1 MLKVLREN
9 VKKLVWIL
17 WVVIGVFVLFVFV
30 DFGGGLTKASAPQ
43 SAAATV
49 GNQKVTLAEF
59 RDTYRDMEARYRQLY
74 GEQFSPELAKQI
86 RLPLQ
91 ALDQLVNQ
99 KILLAEAERLGLRVS
114 DGELRDAILSFPVFK
129 DDKGRFVGDA
139 TYRRI
144 LQQNSRTVE
153 SFERGVR
160 ESLLLD
166 KLNGALLA
174 NGFVS
179 EKDVERSYRD
189 QVERA
194 KIRYVQLPR
203 NRFLQG
209 QVLPAEEVKAYF
221 EKNKE
226 QYRLPE
232 QREVAYLVI
241 DGPKLLADL
250 KLDDAALRK
259 YYDDHAQE
267 FTNSE
272 EEVKARHVL
281 VMVNDQRTDAQAQQ
295 RIAEAQAKIEKGTPF
310 AQVVQEYSDDAAS
323 KAQGGDLGFFG
334 RNKMV
339 KEFEQA
345 AFGAP
350 VGQLVGPVKS
360 NFGYHLIEVTGK
372 RAAGLKPFEEVSPQ
386 IRSRMAAE
394 QLQTLAQ
401 SKSREIA
408 DRLKKDK
415 PKGPESLE
423 ALGKEVSGTLYAL
436 SGKFGKSDPIP
447 GLGYA
452 PQVNQAAFA
461 LKKGEVS
468 EPVESSRGWAVLYL
482 KDIYPPRLPDLAEVD
497 PRVRLALAQEKQQQM
512 ALQEL
517 NRVKQQIEA
526 GQSFADAAK
535 SLGLETRESAE
546 FGGEGNIPGIGYN
559 PQLVQAALGLETGKV
574 GGPLADAQGAIL
586 FQVADRKAWNPVEFQ
601 AQKEQTRTTLEQQR
615 LGRLL
620 ASLIEQRRRELGVEY
635 DRQVLEQFG
644 LVGDQAAGGP
654 AS

>member
-30 DFGGGLTKASAPQ
+30 DFGGGLAKSNAPQ

-49 GNQKVTLAEF
+49 GNQKVTQAEF
-59 RDTYRDMEARYRQLY
+59 RDTYRDLEARYRQLY

-99 KILLAEAERLGLRVS
+99 KILLREAERLGLRVS
-114 DGELRDAILSFPVFK
+114 DEELRDAILSFPVFK

-144 LQQNSRTVE
+144 LQQNSRTVD

-174 NGFVS
+174 NAFVS
-179 EKDVERSYRD
+179 DKDVERSYRD

-241 DGPKLLADL
+241 DGPKLLNEL

-267 FTNSE
+267 FTNAE
-272 EEVKARHVL
+272 DEVKARHVL

-295 RIAEAQAKIEKGTPF
+295 RIAEAKAKIEKGTPF

-334 RNKMV
+334 KNRMV

-360 NFGYHLIEVTGK
+360 TFGYHLIEVTGK
-372 RAAGLKPFEEVSPQ
+372 RSAGLKPFEEVSPQ

-394 QLQTLAQ
+394 QLQNLAQ
-401 SKSREIA
+401 SRAREIA

-423 ALGKEVSGTLYAL
+423 AVGKEVSGALYAL

-447 GLGYA
+447 GLGFS
-452 PQVNQAAFA
+452 PQVSQAAFA
-461 LKKGEVS
+461 LKKGETS

-482 KDIYPPRLPDLAEVD
+482 KDVHPPRLPELTEVD

-535 SLGLETRESAE
+535 GLGLESRESAE

-559 PQLVQAALGLETGKV
+559 PQLVQAALALETGKV
-574 GGPLADAQGAIL
+574 GGPFPDAQGAIL
-586 FQVADRKAWNPVEFQ
+586 FQVADRKSWNPAEFQ

-620 ASLIEQRRRELGVEY
+620 ASLIEQRRRELGVVYE
-635 DRQVLEQFG
+635 RQVLEQFG
-644 LVGDQAAGGP
+644 LTGDPAAGGP